1 MRRLAVTLAAVAAL
15 AGAGAFA
22 PPSADA
28 ALSRGKA
35 LQRAERAAKQHARE
49 DRRITEWEITRGF
62 RFGDRKWVWAWWAQL
77 GDGRICSAQLV
88 TRYNSSKT
96 NKLIAYFR
104 NEDCA

>member
-1 MRRLAVTLAAVAAL
+1 MRRLAIALLAAATMAL
-15 AGAGAFA
+15 AA
-22 PPSADA
+22 PAAPADA

-35 LQRAERAAKQHARE
+35 LDRAERAAKQHARE
-49 DRRITEWEITRGF
+49 DRRIVEWEITRGF

-88 TRYNSSKT
+88 TRYNSSRT

-104 NEDCA
+104 NEECR